1 MFGRIHLDLGEGEE
15 MLLNRKAISKI
26 WKRETA
32 DGKVTASIY
41 DLRSEFV
48 IALDGDL
55 ARAVWQNEVN
65 LCNSTFTNKPEYWQ
79 EDITQLDRNQLILL
93 VGAIQIIETSIDADY
108 QDEDLF
114 SEQILEKIPAH
125 LLNHITKIDSPGRY
139 QFLASVAF
147 ALHTASLMAADLD
160 GELSLVEPTPGE
172 LLEAN
177 N

>member
-1 MFGRIHLDLGEGEE
+1 MFGGIHLDLGEGEE
-15 MLLNRKAISKI
+15 MLLNRKTISKI

-32 DGKVTASIY
+32 DGKVTTSIY

-55 ARAVWQNEVN
+55 ARVVWQNEVN
-65 LCNSTFTNKPEYWQ
+65 RCRSTFTNKPEYWQ
-79 EDITQLDRNQLILL
+79 EDITQLDRNQLLLL

-114 SEQILEKIPAH
+114 SEQILEKIPAQ
-125 LLNHITKIDSPGRY
+125 LLNHITRLDSPGRY

-147 ALHTASLMAADLD
+147 ALHTASQMSADLD
-160 GELSLVEPTPGE
+160 SELSLVEPNPGE